1 MGSANINPTY
11 GVIAQFADSDALMRA
26 AQAATRKGYTRMD
39 AYSPVPVHGLDE
51 ALGRPRSWLGWI
63 VLCAGLTGACVGMG
77 LQLWASGVYY
87 PWNVGGRPYASIPS
101 FLPITFECMVLF
113 SAFTAVFG
121 MFGLN
126 GLPRPHHPVMHA
138 KNFGRAQ
145 IDRYL
150 LCIESA
156 DPRFNEKE
164 VTDFLRTFGPE
175 DVSTVINPHAGEG

>member
-11 GVIAQFADSDALMRA
+11 GVIARFADSDALMRA

-77 LQLWASGVYY
+77 MQLFCSGVYY

-126 GLPRPHHPVMHA
+126 GLPRPHHPA
-138 KNFGRAQ
+138 FA
-145 IDRYL
+145 
-150 LCIESA
+150 SA
-156 DPRFNEKE
+156 RFER
-164 VTDFLRTFGPE
+164 VTDDKFFIMVEATDPKFDLEKTKALLTG
-175 DVSTVINPHAGEG
+175 AGATLIEELEP